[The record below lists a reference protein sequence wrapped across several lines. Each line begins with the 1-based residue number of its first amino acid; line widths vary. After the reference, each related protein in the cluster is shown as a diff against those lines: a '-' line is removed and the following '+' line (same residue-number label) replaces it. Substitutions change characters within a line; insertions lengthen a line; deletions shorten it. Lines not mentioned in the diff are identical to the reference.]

1 MITFENNFFKVNKM
15 DVENIKFR
23 HEMPVQL
30 RFSDVDQFGHV
41 NNSVYFSLFDMCKT
55 KYILD
60 ALGQDSFHNIG
71 VVVAHINADFIAPI
85 FYQDEVVIQ
94 TAVQHIG
101 NKSFTL
107 YQRVINPK
115 TQELKCV
122 CQTVMVTYDLKNNK
136 SIEIEHAFKVRL
148 AEFDQN
154 PDFLKT
160 D

>member
-1 MITFENNFFKVNKM
+1 M

-55 KYILD
+55 KYIFD
-60 ALGQDSFHNIG
+60 ALGQDSFQNIG

-94 TAVQHIG
+94 TAIQHIG

-136 SIEIEHAFKVRL
+136 SIEIEPAFKVRF

-154 PDFLKT
+154 PDLLKI

>member
-55 KYILD
+55 KYIFD
-60 ALGQDSFHNIG
+60 ALGQDSFQNIG

-94 TAVQHIG
+94 TAIQHIG

-136 SIEIEHAFKVRL
+136 SIEIEPAFKVRF

-154 PDFLKT
+154 PDLLKI